1 VPASAEPWPSVH
13 HDISVP
19 IGTIVS
25 AAAREVELPS
35 SMRSRD
41 TATDG
46 AEHQVSVGVS
56 GRTNVVLTLEPRTS
70 LRTARGIVPADT
82 LRLWVDEPRAFVTQ
96 LDRRLAAGV
105 DGLERGRLS

>member
-13 HDISVP
+13 
-19 IGTIVS
+19 
-25 AAAREVELPS
+25 
-35 SMRSRD
+35 
-41 TATDG
+41 
-46 AEHQVSVGVS
+46 
-56 GRTNVVLTLEPRTS
+56 
-70 LRTARGIVPADT
+70 T